1 VAPADDVSTR
11 CNGCDH
17 PFSTHRSDG
26 PGFRYCSG
34 FAGNC
39 GCVGYEP
46 VSLSEVP
53 EQKVYVGLEGA
64 VLREL
69 QRLHSIADWA
79 REDSDVLVCL
89 NRIMDLVRQEPKP

>member
-11 CNGCDH
+11 CSGCDH
-17 PFSTHRSDG
+17 LFVVHWSDG
-26 PGFRYCSG
+26 VCSA
-34 FAGNC
+34 FSGNC

-46 VSLSEVP
+46 VSLAEAP
-53 EQKVYVGLEGA
+53 EQKVYIGLEGA

-79 REDSDVLVCL
+79 REDSDVIVCL
-89 NRIMDLVRQEPKP
+89 NRIMDLVRQEPKR